1 MPHPEG
7 FAPPKR
13 SLGQNF
19 LRDENIARN
28 IVAALDIGP
37 ADHVLEIGP
46 GRGALTKH
54 ILERTPARFGV
65 IEKDNDLAAAIAT
78 AHPHVAVNNADAL
91 RHPWEEE
98 GVDAPVKI
106 VGNLPYNI
114 ASPLMWEI
122 VSRARYERAVFMVQ
136 LEVAQRIV
144 ASPGGRE
151 YGALG
156 AWVQAHARAELL
168 FKVPPHVFTP
178 APKVHSAVV
187 RFFPR
192 KLSFSKDEGRKLAQL
207 LHVCFQK
214 RRKQLGTILKPLT
227 NPEYVEALSVLGI
240 APAARPETLAPEQ
253 FLALSKSL
261 QIHFPA

>member
-7 FAPPKR
+7 YAPPKR

-37 ADHVLEIGP
+37 GDHVLEIGP

-54 ILERTPARFGV
+54 ILARTPGRFGV
-65 IEKDNDLAAAIAT
+65 IEKDNDLAAAISAS
-78 AHPHVAVNNADAL
+78 HPGVEVNNADAL
-91 RHPWEEE
+91 RHAWEEE
-98 GVDAPVKI
+98 GADAPLKI

-144 ASPGGRE
+144 AAPGGRE

-192 KLSFSKDEGRKLAQL
+192 KLSFSKDEGLGLASL
-207 LHVCFQK
+207 LHACFQK

-227 NPEYVEALSVLGI
+227 NDDYVSVLSGLGVE
-240 APAARPETLAPEQ
+240 PAARPEMLAPEQ

-261 QIHFPA
+261 RFHFPA

>member
-1 MPHPEG
+1 MPQPTA

-28 IVAALDIGP
+28 IVASLDIGP
-37 ADHVLEIGP
+37 EDHVLEIGP

-54 ILERTPARFGV
+54 ILARTPAWFGV
-65 IEKDNDLAAAIAT
+65 IEKDNDLADAISA
-78 AHPHVAVNNADAL
+78 AHPGVDVRNADAL
-91 RHPWEEE
+91 RHQWEQE
-98 GVDAPVKI
+98 GADAPVKI

-122 VSRARYERAVFMVQ
+122 VSRAGYERLVFMVQ

-144 ASPGGRE
+144 AAPGGKE
-151 YGALG
+151 YGALS
-156 AWVQAHARAELL
+156 AWLQVHARVELL

-192 KLSFSKDEGRKLAQL
+192 KLSFSRDEGRMLAHL
-207 LHVCFQK
+207 LHACFQK

-227 NPEYVEALSVLGI
+227 KDDYVGALAEQGI
-240 APAARPETLAPEQ
+240 EPAVRPEMLAPEQ
-253 FLALSKSL
+253 FLALSKRL
-261 QIHFPA
+261 HFHFPA

>member
-1 MPHPEG
+1 MPQPEG
-7 FAPPKR
+7 YAPPKR

-28 IVAALDIGP
+28 IVAALDIGSG
-37 ADHVLEIGP
+37 DNVLEIGP

-54 ILERTPARFGV
+54 ILARPPARFGV
-65 IEKDNDLAAAIAT
+65 IEKDDDLAQAIASQ
-78 AHPHVAVNNADAL
+78 HPQVVVLNADAL
-91 RHPWEEE
+91 RHAWEEE
-98 GVDAPVKI
+98 DSQPAVKI

-144 ASPGGRE
+144 APHGGKE
-151 YGALG
+151 YGALSV
-156 AWVQAHARAELL
+156 WIQAHARAELL

-178 APKVHSAVV
+178 APKVHSAVL

-192 KLSFSKDEGRKLAQL
+192 KRSFSSEEGRTLASL
-207 LHVCFQK
+207 LHACFQK
-214 RRKQLGTILKPLT
+214 RRKQMATILKSLT
-227 NPEYVEALSVLGI
+227 NDDYVSALSGLGLE
-240 APAARPETLAPEQ
+240 PAIRPEMLAPEQ
-253 FLALSKSL
+253 FLALSKS
-261 QIHFPA
+261 IRFHFPA

>member
-1 MPHPEG
+1 MPHPKG

-19 LRDENIARN
+19 LRDVNIARN

-37 ADHVLEIGP
+37 EDHVLEIGP

-54 ILERTPARFGV
+54 ILERRPAWFGV
-65 IEKDNDLAAAIAT
+65 IEKDDDLAGSIAAN
-78 AHPHVAVNNADAL
+78 HPRVQVKNADAL
-91 RHPWEEE
+91 RHAWEEE
-98 GVDAPVKI
+98 GGQTPVKI

-144 ASPGGRE
+144 APHGGKE
-151 YGALG
+151 YGALSV
-156 AWVQAHARAELL
+156 WIQAHARAELL

-178 APKVHSAVV
+178 APKVHSAVL

-192 KLSFSKDEGRKLAQL
+192 KLSFSREEGGALASL
-207 LHVCFQK
+207 LHACFQK
-214 RRKQLGTILKPLT
+214 RRKQMATILKSLT
-227 NPEYVEALSVLGI
+227 KDDYVSALSELGLE
-240 APAARPETLAPEQ
+240 PAIRPEMLAPEQ
-253 FLALSKSL
+253 FLALSKMMRF
-261 QIHFPA
+261 HFPA